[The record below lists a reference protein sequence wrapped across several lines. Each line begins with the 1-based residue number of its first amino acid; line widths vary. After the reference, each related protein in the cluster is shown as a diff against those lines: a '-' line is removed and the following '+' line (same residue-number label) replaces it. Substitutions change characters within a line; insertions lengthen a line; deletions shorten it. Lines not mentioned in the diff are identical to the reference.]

1 MKNWNVLRALAAG
14 MMVCVGQLFAFA
26 DTDMTQPVPFP
37 SSAENVA
44 AECTDSIAETMG
56 VQTDRGNRLNTETL
70 DTEALDTETTA
81 EPGNTKLDSLQQVT
95 PPAAP
100 FNYKDTKEWGRFVLL
115 TGVGVVSTAITVAG
129 TIYAS
134 ILINLN
140 HRVSWPEIIAMG
152 GTGLF
157 LAGSVASFVFA
168 YKNLKAAKQKSKAGQ
183 QVTAGFG
190 VGTLAAPLGGNR
202 TEVMPALSLSL
213 SF

>member
-14 MMVCVGQLFAFA
+14 VMVCVGQLFAFA

-56 VQTDRGNRLNTETL
+56 VQTNRGNRLN
-70 DTEALDTETTA
+70 TEALDTETTA
-81 EPGNTKLDSLQQVT
+81 EAGNTEPASLQQVT

-100 FNYKDTKEWGRFVLL
+100 FNYKKTPEWRRFVLF
-115 TGVGVVSTAITVAG
+115 TGLGVASAAITVTGALY
-129 TIYAS
+129 TTLY
-134 ILINLN
+134 ILTRHGVTLF
-140 HRVSWPEIIAMG
+140 EGLMMG

-157 LAGSVASFVFA
+157 LAGTVTSFIFA
-168 YKNLKAAKQKSKAGQ
+168 HKNLNAAIDKRDKAGQ

-202 TEVMPALSLSL
+202 TELMPALSLSL

>member
-1 MKNWNVLRALAAG
+1 
-14 MMVCVGQLFAFA
+14 MVCLGQLFAFA
-26 DTDMTQPVPFP
+26 DTDMTQAVPFP

-56 VQTDRGNRLNTETL
+56 VQTDRGNRLNTEAL

-81 EPGNTKLDSLQQVT
+81 EAGNTEPANPQQVT
-95 PPAAP
+95 PAPAP

-129 TIYAS
+129 VLYTTLCIMVRPGVT
-134 ILINLN
+134 LFEGLM
-140 HRVSWPEIIAMG
+140 MG

>member
-1 MKNWNVLRALAAG
+1 MKNWNVVRALAAG
-14 MMVCVGQLFAFA
+14 VMVCVGQLFAFA
-26 DTDMTQPVPFP
+26 DTDMTQAVPFP

-44 AECTDSIAETMG
+44 AEKADSIAETMG
-56 VQTDRGNRLNTETL
+56 VQTDRGNRLNTE
-70 DTEALDTETTA
+70 ALDTETTA
-81 EPGNTKLDSLQQVT
+81 EAGNTEPSNPQQVT
-95 PPAAP
+95 PAPAP

-129 TIYAS
+129 TIYS
-134 ILINLN
+134 TILISLN
-140 HRVSWPEIIAMG
+140 HRVSWPEVIAMG

-168 YKNLKAAKQKSKAGQ
+168 HKNLKAAKQKSKAGQ

-190 VGTLAAPLGGNR
+190 VGTLAAPLDGNR

>member
-1 MKNWNVLRALAAG
+1 
-14 MMVCVGQLFAFA
+14 MVCVGQLFAFA
-26 DTDMTQPVPFP
+26 DTDMTQAVPFP

-56 VQTDRGNRLNTETL
+56 VQTDRGIRLN
-70 DTEALDTETTA
+70 TEALDTEATA
-81 EPGNTKLDSLQQVT
+81 EPGNTEPSNPQQVT

-202 TEVMPALSLSL
+202 TELMPALSLSL

>member
-1 MKNWNVLRALAAG
+1 MKNWNVVRALAAG
-14 MMVCVGQLFAFA
+14 VMVCVGQLFAFA
-26 DTDMTQPVPFP
+26 DTDMTQAVPFP

-44 AECTDSIAETMG
+44 AEKADSIAETMG
-56 VQTDRGNRLNTETL
+56 VQTDRGNRLNTE
-70 DTEALDTETTA
+70 ALDTETTA
-81 EPGNTKLDSLQQVT
+81 EAGNTEPSNPQQVT
-95 PPAAP
+95 PAPAP

-129 TIYAS
+129 TIYS
-134 ILINLN
+134 TILISLN
-140 HRVSWPEIIAMG
+140 HRVSWPEVIAMG

-168 YKNLKAAKQKSKAGQ
+168 HKNLKAAKQKSKAGQ